1 MSLQPLFGLVT
12 QCPLFP
18 VGERVTVWQDQIMVA
33 KETMLT
39 AFSLTERKSNYS
51 STVSRLKNIIP
62 SIFTAK
68 SKLKLLYLQ
77 YTLTKDILQSSIREN
92 EPEKRIIFWRR
103 FLDWLLPILTLICP
117 LCVRVMWNNA
127 CCSQGINM
135 RLGWVQGS

>member
-1 MSLQPLFGLVT
+1 MFGLVT

-18 VGERVTVWQDQIMVA
+18 VGERATVLQDQIMVA
-33 KETMLT
+33 KETILT

-92 EPEKRIIFWRR
+92 EPEKRIIF
-103 FLDWLLPILTLICP
+103 
-117 LCVRVMWNNA
+117 
-127 CCSQGINM
+127 
-135 RLGWVQGS
+135 